1 MDLLAILVTI
11 ASVYILV
18 CIIFSLFIDGDLT
31 TFLYTLLCNG
41 LSKNLTGKQP
51 AAQLGMMTEASQ
63 GKFSG

>member
-31 TFLYTLLCNG
+31 TFMYTMICNG
-41 LSKNLTGKQP
+41 LSKNLTGK
-51 AAQLGMMTEASQ
+51 LSH
-63 GKFSG
+63 

>member
-31 TFLYTLLCNG
+31 TFMYTLIYNG
-41 LSKNLTGKQP
+41 LSKNLSGKSSQP
-51 AAQLGMMTEASQ
+51 ARWGC
-63 GKFSG
+63 